1 MIPYISKTSNN
12 SLTLLWVINMAFFI
26 IHVVK
31 ASLQDSHVFSL
42 LQTNWCEDQRTKLH
56 CQWQGI
62 NCDHS
67 GHITQITLHDIND
80 GMASMEQRMLKNL
93 NFTCLPNLATLD
105 LSKAGVVGIIPGE
118 IGTLTKLT
126 HLDLSDN
133 VLTGEIPLSLTNLSH
148 LKVLD
153 LSYNQLNGSIP
164 QQLGNLNS
172 LVSLNLTTN
181 ALTGAIPESIGL
193 LINLT
198 HLNMWN
204 NQINGSIPI
213 SIGKLE
219 NLLHLDLN
227 PNYLSGPIPLALFRL
242 TKLIHLD
249 ISNNKLNGSIP
260 KALGNLTNLSYLSIH
275 TNQLTGSIPSE
286 IRNLTNLEYLDLIQN
301 KLTGSIPREIKNLR
315 KLESLYLSQNHL
327 TGSIPPEIGSLRNLT
342 YLELSLNHLTGSLP
356 PQIGNL
362 RSLVTLDLK
371 QNKFIGSI
379 PLEFQF
385 LRNLTY
391 LDLSFNEI
399 TGPIFPSLIGLSSIQ
414 NLALSSNRINGSI
427 GKDIENLSELDS
439 MDVSNNNISGIIPTQ
454 FVNLSYLDYLN
465 LSHNNFRGPIQ
476 DALLNKLST
485 PTSGHELLSDLF
497 IGNKDLCCDTISVFP
512 NCPRSSRSKKNIT
525 TVKIL
530 LIIISII
537 FFFTGFVVILKRYL
551 KTRNVQPEAKSST
564 RNGDIFSIW
573 NFDGKIAF
581 EDIIKA
587 TEEFDIRYCIGTG
600 GYGSVYRA
608 QLPSGKVIALK
619 KLHGSEIE
627 KPALKE
633 SFLNEVETLT
643 KIRHKSIVQLHGYCL
658 HKRSMF
664 LIYEY
669 MERGSLFY
677 VLNND
682 KEAVDLSWSKR
693 VNVIKSLAHA
703 LSYMHHDCTPSIVHR
718 DVTTTNIL
726 LNSELEAFLSD
737 FGTARLVDPDFSYQ
751 TMIAGTYGYI
761 APEFAYTMTITEKC
775 DVFSFGV
782 VALETLMGKHPAEL
796 LSLVLS
802 TSSSSLLQ
810 NKLLSEIIDQ
820 RLSRPRNRFIERDV
834 VLVAILAFACLNVQ
848 PNCRPTMLQVS
859 QQLLAPKGLLAKS
872 FSDIL
877 VGQLMIPKCLL
888 EDVET

>member
-1 MIPYISKTSNN
+1 M
-12 SLTLLWVINMAFFI
+12 
-26 IHVVK
+26 
-31 ASLQDSHVFSL
+31 
-42 LQTNWCEDQRTKLH
+42 
-56 CQWQGI
+56 
-62 NCDHS
+62 
-67 GHITQITLHDIND
+67 
-80 GMASMEQRMLKNL
+80 
-93 NFTCLPNLATLD
+93 
-105 LSKAGVVGIIPGE
+105 
-118 IGTLTKLT
+118 
-126 HLDLSDN
+126 
-133 VLTGEIPLSLTNLSH
+133 
-148 LKVLD
+148 
-153 LSYNQLNGSIP
+153 
-164 QQLGNLNS
+164 
-172 LVSLNLTTN
+172 TT
-181 ALTGAIPESIGL
+181 T
-193 LINLT
+193 
-198 HLNMWN
+198 
-204 NQINGSIPI
+204 
-213 SIGKLE
+213 
-219 NLLHLDLN
+219 
-227 PNYLSGPIPLALFRL
+227 
-242 TKLIHLD
+242 
-249 ISNNKLNGSIP
+249 
-260 KALGNLTNLSYLSIH
+260 
-275 TNQLTGSIPSE
+275 
-286 IRNLTNLEYLDLIQN
+286 
-301 KLTGSIPREIKNLR
+301 
-315 KLESLYLSQNHL
+315 
-327 TGSIPPEIGSLRNLT
+327 
-342 YLELSLNHLTGSLP
+342 
-356 PQIGNL
+356 
-362 RSLVTLDLK
+362 
-371 QNKFIGSI
+371 
-379 PLEFQF
+379 
-385 LRNLTY
+385 
-391 LDLSFNEI
+391 
-399 TGPIFPSLIGLSSIQ
+399 
-414 NLALSSNRINGSI
+414 
-427 GKDIENLSELDS
+427 
-439 MDVSNNNISGIIPTQ
+439 
-454 FVNLSYLDYLN
+454 
-465 LSHNNFRGPIQ
+465 
-476 DALLNKLST
+476 
-485 PTSGHELLSDLF
+485 
-497 IGNKDLCCDTISVFP
+497 
-512 NCPRSSRSKKNIT
+512 
-525 TVKIL
+525 KIL
-530 LIIISII
+530 LLIIIIISII
-537 FFFTGFVVILKRYL
+537 FFLTGFVVLWKRRLKR
-551 KTRNVQPEAKSST
+551 RNVQPGAKSST

-658 HKRSMF
+658 HKKSMF

-726 LNSELEAFLSD
+726 LNSQLEAFLSD

-859 QQLLAPKGLLAKS
+859 QQLLSQKGLLAKS